1 MLSLGNMKN
10 TDKRGE
16 GNKNHH
22 PEINTIIIPSV
33 LLNTHTHTLLHF
45 NIIGNVPQI
54 LFCGTLFFS
63 FVLFFV
69 IILILCF
76 VLHYIMSIF
85 SFH

>member
-54 LFCGTLFFS
+54 LFLS
-63 FVLFFV
+63 FVSFY
-69 IILILCF
+69 II
-76 VLHYIMSIF
+76 S
-85 SFH
+85 